1 MIDMIFSWKTQN
13 SSSLSKE
20 RCFIKKER
28 NYFFWKTLID
38 KVFIEFLYFLVRVS
52 DVDIFLKGNF
62 LEKVV

>member
-1 MIDMIFSWKTQN
+1 MLYQ
-13 SSSLSKE
+13 
-20 RCFIKKER
+20 ER